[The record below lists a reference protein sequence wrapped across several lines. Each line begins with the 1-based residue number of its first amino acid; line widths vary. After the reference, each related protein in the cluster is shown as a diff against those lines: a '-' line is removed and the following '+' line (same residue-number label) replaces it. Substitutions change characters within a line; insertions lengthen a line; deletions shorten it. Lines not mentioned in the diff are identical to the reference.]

1 LTISAKFNP
10 ADKAFGGWIMPV
22 VGLTRLSAV
31 PSTAGAMTRRACAAL
46 GEAGF
51 ELAPFLARAG
61 LTAQQVD
68 DDHARISVRS
78 QIKLIKLAADAM
90 QDGLFGFHLARDFE
104 LREMGLLYYVLASS
118 EKLGDSLH
126 RAARYSTIANE
137 GIVLHFSR

>member
-1 LTISAKFNP
+1 
-10 ADKAFGGWIMPV
+10 MPV